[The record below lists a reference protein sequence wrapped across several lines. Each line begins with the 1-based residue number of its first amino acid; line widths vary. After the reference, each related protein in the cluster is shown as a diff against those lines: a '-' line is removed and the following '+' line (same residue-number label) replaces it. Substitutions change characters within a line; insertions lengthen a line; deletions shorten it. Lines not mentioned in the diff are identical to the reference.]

1 MWSTEERIVE
11 IPPASKSEATREVAD
26 SVAADVT
33 GSFPMALD
41 GSTFGWTAGVDET
54 AGILAR
60 FADAGGR
67 LVCTADHYAG
77 GRSEVMIGRWLGTLR
92 DRSNAIVATKIGR
105 HPDSSGL
112 SARAIVRAA
121 DASLYRLATDYI
133 DILSFDGEHPETP
146 IDESLEAVDML
157 RRAGKVRHLSA
168 SGYTGSRIAQVQGF
182 AASATYPVFRTA
194 IAEYNLLK
202 RKAFEQDLAPTLRRL
217 GIGGIARFPL
227 ANGLLASEEHG
238 RLIHTDSPAMEGDI
252 DHVGRHSAR
261 VREAVRRVAEQH
273 HVPMR
278 CIALAWV
285 ICHSDVCAVMV
296 RARDVDQLEG
306 QLEALT
312 VRLTRH
318 QLSTLNRVSA

>member
-1 MWSTEERIVE
+1 MR
-11 IPPASKSEATREVAD
+11 IPPASKNEAAREAAAAA
-26 SVAADVT
+26 AADVT
-33 GSFPMALD
+33 GSFPMAID
-41 GSTFGWTAGVDET
+41 GSAFGWTAGADET

-92 DRSNAIVATKIGR
+92 DRSSVIVATKIGR
-105 HPDSSGL
+105 HPDSPGL
-112 SARAIVRAA
+112 SARAIVHATE
-121 DASLYRLATDYI
+121 ASLYRLATDYI

-182 AASATYPVFRTA
+182 AASAAYPVFRTA

-202 RKAFEQDLAPTLRRL
+202 RNPFERDLAPTLLRL
-217 GIGGIARFPL
+217 GIGGITRFPL
-227 ANGLLASEEHG
+227 AHGLLASEEHG
-238 RLIHTDSPAMEGDI
+238 RLIHTEGRAVEGAI

-261 VREAVRRVAEQH
+261 VREAVRRVAEEH
-273 HVPMR
+273 DVPLR
-278 CIALAWV
+278 CVALAWV
-285 ICHSDVCAVMV
+285 MCQSGVSAVMV
-296 RARDVDQLEG
+296 RARDVDQLDG
-306 QLEALT
+306 QLSALR

>member
-1 MWSTEERIVE
+1 ME
-11 IPPASKSEATREVAD
+11 IPPASKSEATREVTAA
-26 SVAADVT
+26 VARDVT
-33 GSFPMALD
+33 GSFPLALD

-77 GRSEVMIGRWLGTLR
+77 GRSEVMIGHWLGTLP
-92 DRSNAIVATKIGR
+92 DRSSAIVATKIGR
-105 HPDSSGL
+105 HPDSPGL
-112 SARAIVRAA
+112 SARSIVRAT

-168 SGYTGSRIAQVQGF
+168 SGYTATRIAQVQAL
-182 AASATYPVFRTA
+182 AASAAYPVFRTA

-202 RKAFEQDLAPTLRRL
+202 RGAFERELAPTLRSL
-217 GIGGIARFPL
+217 GIGGITRFPL
-227 ANGLLASEEHG
+227 ANGLLASEERG
-238 RLIHTDSPAMEGDI
+238 RLIHTDGPAI

-261 VREAVRRVAEQH
+261 VREAVRRVAEEH
-273 HVPMR
+273 NVPLR

-285 ICHSDVCAVMV
+285 MCQSEVAAVMV

-306 QLEALT
+306 QLEALP

>member
-1 MWSTEERIVE
+1 METS
-11 IPPASKSEATREVAD
+11 PASNSEATRDVTA
-26 SVAADVT
+26 SAAPGVT

-54 AGILAR
+54 AGILSR

-77 GRSEVMIGRWLGTLR
+77 GRSEVMIGRWLGTLG

-105 HPDSSGL
+105 HPDSPGL
-112 SARAIVRAA
+112 SARAIVRAT

-168 SGYTGSRIAQVQGF
+168 SGYTGTRIAEVQGVATS
-182 AASATYPVFRTA
+182 AAYPVFRTA
-194 IAEYNLLK
+194 VAEYNLLT
-202 RKAFEQDLAPTLRRL
+202 RTPFERDLAPTLRKY
-217 GIGGIARFPL
+217 GIGAIARFPL
-227 ANGLLASEEHG
+227 ANGLLASEERG
-238 RLIHTDSPAMEGDI
+238 RRIHTERPAIEGAV

-261 VREAVRRVAEQH
+261 VREAVRHVAEEH
-273 HVPMR
+273 GVPLR

-285 ICHSDVCAVMV
+285 MCQSEVSAVMV
-296 RARDVDQLEG
+296 RASDVDQLDG
-306 QLEALT
+306 QLEALP

-318 QLSTLNRVSA
+318 QLSMLNRVSS

>member
-1 MWSTEERIVE
+1 MR
-11 IPPASKSEATREVAD
+11 IPPASKHEATREATAVA
-26 SVAADVT
+26 AADVT
-33 GSFPMALD
+33 GSFPMAID
-41 GSTFGWTAGVDET
+41 GSAFGWTAGADEA
-54 AGILAR
+54 AGVLAR

-92 DRSNAIVATKIGR
+92 DRSSVIVATKVGR
-105 HPDSSGL
+105 HPDSPGL
-112 SARAIVRAA
+112 SARAIVRATE
-121 DASLYRLATDYI
+121 ASLYRLATDYI
-133 DILSFDGEHPETP
+133 DILSFDGEHPEMP

-168 SGYTGSRIAQVQGF
+168 SGYTGRRIAQVQGF
-182 AASATYPVFRTA
+182 AASAAYPVFRTA

-202 RKAFEQDLAPTLRRL
+202 RNPFERDLAPTLLRL

-227 ANGLLASEEHG
+227 AHGLLASEERG
-238 RLIHTDSPAMEGDI
+238 RLIHTEGRATEGAI

-261 VREAVRRVAEQH
+261 VREAVRRVAEEH
-273 HVPMR
+273 DVPLR
-278 CIALAWV
+278 CVALAWV
-285 ICHSDVCAVMV
+285 MCQSEVSAVMV
-296 RARDVDQLEG
+296 RASDIDQLDG
-306 QLEALT
+306 QLAALR